1 MIQKKDLAIYVHIP
15 FCIRK
20 CYYCDFAS
28 FVAPRQT
35 QALYMQSLQEELKSY
50 TPLGNHYIVRSIYF
64 GGGTPSVLEPIYLM
78 RVLLDI
84 RDHFLVAK
92 DVEITVECNPGT
104 LSESKLQEYK
114 ALGINR
120 LSIGLQSAN
129 DAELK
134 LLGRI
139 HTWSV
144 FRSNYAL
151 ARRLGFDNINI
162 DLMQSLPHQTVEGW
176 MDTLQKVTELSPEH
190 ISAYSL
196 TIEPGTP
203 FYNTYGS
210 PEGQKELP
218 SEEEDREMYHRT
230 RDFLHA
236 RGYERYEISNYA
248 KEGYESRHNIT
259 YWVGGDYLGLG
270 LNAASYMDG
279 RRFTNPK
286 DLQEYRDTARGA
298 YARCKAAEPLTEKA
312 RMEEFMFLGL
322 RMMQGVSEM
331 EFRNRFR
338 KTIADVYGDIPT
350 KLMAEGLLKREKGRL
365 KLTERG
371 IDVSNGVMAE
381 FIL

>member
-151 ARRLGFDNINI
+151 ARRLGFNNINI

-230 RDFLHA
+230 RDFLHT